1 MPRPRL
7 PDGSAAPLARHLEE
21 LRPWHTTWK
30 NCPMGERAGAAPAHP
45 DRTGAAPEH
54 PDGDGST
61 RHRPGLLQHP
71 GDTRALAVMTAG
83 HAVQHFYVAGLAVV
97 YPFVVS
103 SFHLSYA
110 LLGVV
115 LTGAGVVGGLL
126 QGAAGFLG
134 RARAR
139 LVLSAQNAGMAVS
152 ALLGAAAPG
161 FALFAWARVL
171 GAVVSWPQHP
181 VGSAYLSE
189 RFPARRAT
197 VLSWHTA
204 GGSLGTVTV
213 PLLVSAVIAAAGWRW
228 ALVALSVALG
238 AGALLMGA
246 GLPSEAPGPAKPA
259 AQGEA
264 VSVRQLL
271 SRRPVIAVL
280 TASTIAAGG
289 RGLGTLSTYI
299 PADLRSGL
307 HLPVITVG
315 VLFTLVMA
323 ASVAGP
329 LVGGHLADR
338 FGRRRTLIVTYAAG
352 AVALVAFGY
361 AGRNLALL
369 AGFGITVGLLAYAES
384 PLLQAVFSD
393 LTDQGAARAA
403 FGAFFA
409 IAYGVGSLW
418 TAAVGWVID
427 AAGFPAAFALM
438 AGSFVVAG
446 LVIALGTPRAALERH

>member
-1 MPRPRL
+1 MTEVRRTE
-7 PDGSAAPLARHLEE
+7 DEQTAGASSVHLE
-21 LRPWHTTWK
+21 
-30 NCPMGERAGAAPAHP
+30 GAGATHHKPALLRH
-45 DRTGAAPEH
+45 R
-54 PDGDGST
+54 GDG
-61 RHRPGLLQHP
+61 
-71 GDTRALAVMTAG
+71 RALAVMTAG

-110 LLGVV
+110 LLGLV
-115 LTGAGVVGGLL
+115 LTGAGLAGGLL

-152 ALLGAAAPG
+152 ALLGAVAPG

-213 PLLVSAVIAAAGWRW
+213 PLAVSAVIAAAGWRW

-238 AGALLMGA
+238 AGALLVGA
-246 GLPSEAPGPAKPA
+246 GLPSERPRPAAPGAEV
-259 AQGEA
+259 EA
-264 VSVRQLL
+264 VSLRRIL

-280 TASTIAAGG
+280 AASTIASGG
-289 RGLGTLSTYI
+289 RGLGPLSTYI
-299 PADLRSGL
+299 PADLRTGL

-338 FGRRRTLIVTYAAG
+338 FGRRRTLIVTYVAG
-352 AVALVAFGY
+352 AAALVAFGY
-361 AGRNLALL
+361 AGHNLVLL
-369 AGFGITVGLLAYAES
+369 AGFGVTVGLLAYTES
-384 PLLQAVFSD
+384 PLLQAIFSEM
-393 LTDQGAARAA
+393 TDQGAARAA

-418 TAAVGWVID
+418 TAAIGWVID
-427 AAGFPAAFALM
+427 TAGFPAAFALM
-438 AGSFVVAG
+438 AGSFLVAG
-446 LVIALGTPRAALERH
+446 AVIALGAPQAALDRH

>member
-1 MPRPRL
+1 MT
-7 PDGSAAPLARHLEE
+7 E
-21 LRPWHTTWK
+21 LRRTEDEPS
-30 NCPMGERAGAAPAHP
+30 AGAAPA
-45 DRTGAAPEH
+45 RLGGTGTTHHKPALLGH
-54 PDGDGST
+54 RGDG
-61 RHRPGLLQHP
+61 
-71 GDTRALAVMTAG
+71 RALAVMTAG

-103 SFHLSYA
+103 SFHLSYG
-110 LLGVV
+110 LLGLV
-115 LTGAGVVGGLL
+115 LTGAGLAGGLL

-134 RARAR
+134 RVRAR

-152 ALLGAAAPG
+152 ALLGAVAPG

-213 PLLVSAVIAAAGWRW
+213 PLAVSAVIAAAGWRW
-228 ALVALSVALG
+228 ALVALSAALG
-238 AGALLMGA
+238 AGALLVGA
-246 GLPSEAPGPAKPA
+246 GLPSERPRPAVPGAEV
-259 AQGEA
+259 EA
-264 VSVRQLL
+264 ISLRQLL

-280 TASTIAAGG
+280 AASTIAAGG

-299 PADLRSGL
+299 PADLRTGL
-307 HLPVITVG
+307 RLPVITVG
-315 VLFTLVMA
+315 ALFTLIMA
-323 ASVAGP
+323 ASVTGP
-329 LVGGHLADR
+329 LVGGYLADR
-338 FGRRRTLIVTYAAG
+338 FGRRRTLIVTYVAG

-361 AGRNLALL
+361 AGHNLALL
-369 AGFGITVGLLAYAES
+369 AGFGVTVGLLAYTES
-384 PLLQAVFSD
+384 PLLQAIFSEM
-393 LTDQGAARAA
+393 TDQGAARAA

-418 TAAVGWVID
+418 TAAIGWVID

-446 LVIALGTPRAALERH
+446 GVIALGTPQAPLDRH